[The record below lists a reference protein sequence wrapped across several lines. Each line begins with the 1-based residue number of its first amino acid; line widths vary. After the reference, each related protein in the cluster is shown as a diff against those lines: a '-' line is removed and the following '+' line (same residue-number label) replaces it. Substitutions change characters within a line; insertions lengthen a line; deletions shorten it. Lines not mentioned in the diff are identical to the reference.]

1 MGTKMKTIK
10 FIKILLVLAFASI
23 VFFSSCSE
31 RVEKPS
37 NEERKASE
45 LEKSTVSTTEM
56 HSANQHS
63 DELADARKLF
73 SEKCARCHKEDGS
86 GGKIL
91 VDGEELRVPN
101 FASEMMK
108 KEPDN
113 EFIEVIKNGIPDEG
127 MPSFKKELT
136 EEQIKDLV
144 KFIRKE
150 FQKQ

>member
-1 MGTKMKTIK
+1 MGTKIKMIK
-10 FIKILLVLAFASI
+10 FVKILLALAFASI
-23 VFFSSCSE
+23 AIFSSCSE
-31 RVEKPS
+31 RIEKPS
-37 NEERKASE
+37 NEERKVSE
-45 LEKSTVSTTEM
+45 LEKPNASVTEA
-56 HSANQHS
+56 HSASRHL

-86 GGKIL
+86 GGKVVI
-91 VDGEELRVPN
+91 DGEELRVPN
-101 FASEMMK
+101 FASEKMK
-108 KEPDN
+108 KEPDK

-144 KFIRKE
+144 NFIRKE